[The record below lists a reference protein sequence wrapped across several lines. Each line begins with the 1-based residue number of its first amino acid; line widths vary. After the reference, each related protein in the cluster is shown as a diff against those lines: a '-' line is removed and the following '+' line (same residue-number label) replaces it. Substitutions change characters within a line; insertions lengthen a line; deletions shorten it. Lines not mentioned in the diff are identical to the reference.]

1 MSKLLVPELAIGR
14 LAGWHP
20 PEPQDDSTPLAATGL
35 QTLQAWIGRHRQRK
49 ALAEL
54 AETNS
59 PLLQDIGVSQKAAFR
74 EAAKPFWRR

>member
-20 PEPQDDSTPLAATGL
+20 PEPQDNSTPLAAACLHTL
-35 QTLQAWIGRHRQRK
+35 QTWIGRHRQRK

-54 AETNS
+54 AAANS
-59 PLLQDIGVSQKAAFR
+59 PLLQDIGVSQRAARR
-74 EAAKPFWRR
+74 EAAKPFWQQ